1 MAPTKKR
8 RCGKVIAELKG
19 TYRNEDLRLVSKHVK
34 KTGGVESY
42 FDGKAKTYD
51 SYFGLLYFQVHSQIT
66 WRHIEPYLPA
76 DPDALILDAC
86 GGTGRWSIRM
96 ARKGFRMVLLDISE
110 KMLETAEKR
119 IRREGLQNRI
129 IIKKE
134 DVTKTSYPDE
144 TFDMILCEFALL
156 FFENPDVLLKEL
168 NRVLR
173 RGGRLI
179 ISAPNRYVQSLVALP
194 EKPNPGDMENA
205 LDILLCRKCGAMPE
219 DAEVKFYAWTPDE
232 FRKMLERNGF
242 SVEKIVGKAVTMPL
256 RISKE
261 LFTKKRFSRVLYDKI
276 LRFELA
282 LCERPDAL
290 ALADDLQAIARKP
303 LG

>member
-1 MAPTKKR
+1 VSR

-34 KTGGVESY
+34 KTDGVESY
-42 FDGKAKTYD
+42 FNGKAKTYD
-51 SYFGLLYFQVHSQIT
+51 NYFGLLYFQVHNQIT
-66 WRHIEPYLPA
+66 WRHIEPYLPT
-76 DPDALILDAC
+76 DPNALILDAC

-96 ARKGFRMVLLDISE
+96 ARKGCRVVLLDISE

-129 IIKKE
+129 IIKRE
-134 DVTKTSYPDE
+134 DITKTSYPDE
-144 TFDMILCEFALL
+144 TFDMVLCELALL
-156 FFENPDVLLKEL
+156 FFENPDILLKEL
-168 NRVLR
+168 NRVLK

-179 ISAPNRYVQSLVALP
+179 ISAPNRYVQSLFALP
-194 EKPNPGDMENA
+194 EKPNPSDMENA
-205 LDILLCRKCGAMPE
+205 LDILLRKKYGTMPE
-219 DAEVKFYAWTPDE
+219 NTKVKIYTWTPDE

-242 SVEKIVGKAVTMPL
+242 SVEKIVGKATTMPL

-261 LFTKKRFSRVLYDKI
+261 LFTKKGRSRSLYNKI
-276 LRFELA
+276 LQFELA
-282 LCERPDAL
+282 LCEQPDAL

>member
-1 MAPTKKR
+1 MR
-8 RCGKVIAELKG
+8 IV
-19 TYRNEDLRLVSKHVK
+19 LRQMK
-34 KTGGVESY
+34 KTDGVESY
-42 FDGKAKTYD
+42 FDGKARTYD
-51 SYFGLLYFQVHSQIT
+51 NFFGLLYFQVHNEIT
-66 WRHIEPYLPA
+66 WRHVEPYLPS

-96 ARKGFRMVLLDISE
+96 ARKGCRVVLLDISE

-129 IIKKE
+129 IVRRE
-134 DVTKTSYPDE
+134 DVTKTSYSDE
-144 TFDMILCEFALL
+144 TFDMILCELALL

-168 NRVLR
+168 NRVLK

-179 ISAPNRYVQSLVALP
+179 VSAPNRYVQSLVAVP
-194 EKPNPGDMENA
+194 EKPNPRDMENA
-205 LDILLCRKCGAMPE
+205 LDILLRRKYGTMPE
-219 DAEVKFYAWTPDE
+219 NKEVKIYAWTPDE

-242 SVEKIVGKAVTMPL
+242 IVEKIVGKVTTMPL
-256 RISKE
+256 RISRE
-261 LFTKKRFSRVLYDKI
+261 LFAKKGRSRSLYDRI
-276 LRFELA
+276 LEFELA
-282 LCERPDAL
+282 LCEQPDAL